1 MQILLF
7 NFIIR
12 VVMFNNNI
20 IIKLSIID
28 IIYNTYYNLPYAY
41 LFHIVNITI
50 CNANLIIN
58 NNKLKQ
64 H

>member
-1 MQILLF
+1 
-7 NFIIR
+7 
-12 VVMFNNNI
+12 MFNNNI

-28 IIYNTYYNLPYAY
+28 IIYNTYYNLPYVY

-64 H
+64 HW